1 MAAGFLKA
9 FPMLEDV
16 LIEYWQEG
24 IGVGNPYISTPT
36 TSGYG
41 RPHSVTG
48 PVISCANWSC
58 KGGGFDILQDIS
70 RMVHER
76 LTTKEFV
83 QACRNSQSSNEGPGR
98 GCVNLLYYRLTLEYA
113 PF

>member
-1 MAAGFLKA
+1 MAAGFLKL

-24 IGVGNPYISTPT
+24 IGMGNPYTSTPT
-36 TSGYG
+36 TSAYG
-41 RPHSVTG
+41 RQHSVTS
-48 PVISCANWSC
+48 PVISCTNWNC
-58 KGGGFDILQDIS
+58 RGGGFDILQDIS

-83 QACRNSQSSNEGPGR
+83 QACRNSQSSKQGPGQ
-98 GCVNLLYYRLTLEYA
+98 GCINLLYYRLTLKYA
-113 PF
+113 PA